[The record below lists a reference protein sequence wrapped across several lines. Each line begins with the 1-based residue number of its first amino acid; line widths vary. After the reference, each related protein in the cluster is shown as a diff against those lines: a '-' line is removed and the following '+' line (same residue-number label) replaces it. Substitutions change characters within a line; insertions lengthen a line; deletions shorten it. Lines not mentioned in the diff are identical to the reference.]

1 MELTESHLKE
11 LNIKSLGERIKIKNL
26 IKKLK
31 GKFFNSFI
39 KIEKSCNLKEVKNNV
54 KFDSLYSSENS
65 SKCNNVIVNN
75 NNFNNNNNINTIN
88 TVHNEIL
95 YNNNKFNNF
104 NNNINT
110 INTVYNEIQYKSK
123 NENNTMKFN
132 NNVSDNYT
140 YTNVNNFM
148 LKNDYSSIPNLNIP
162 QSLNETHKNIGNQ
175 LFKNKESKKDK
186 SKYAYLL
193 NLLIRIVK
201 RILINYYLILIN

>member
-75 NNFNNNNNINTIN
+75 NNFNN
-88 TVHNEIL
+88 
-95 YNNNKFNNF
+95 